1 MGDSGLTENQA
12 LARAEARLTMRRM
25 VALARFADEVDTL
38 VAATRGLG
46 PLANV
51 AGFLLD
57 GLDAALDAV
66 ARDTGAVRGRAPGD
80 VT

>member
-1 MGDSGLTENQA
+1 ME
-12 LARAEARLTMRRM
+12 
-25 VALARFADEVDTL
+25 ALARFADEVDTL

-46 PLANV
+46 PLANA